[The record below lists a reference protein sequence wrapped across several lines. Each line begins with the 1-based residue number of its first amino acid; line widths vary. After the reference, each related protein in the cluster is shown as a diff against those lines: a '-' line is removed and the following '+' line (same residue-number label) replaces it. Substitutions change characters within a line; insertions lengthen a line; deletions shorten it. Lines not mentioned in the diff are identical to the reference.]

1 MRLGTLEIAGDLV
14 LAPMAGVTDLAFR
27 TICAELG
34 AAVTV
39 TEMVSSRALIYQDK
53 KSRSLLHRTPI
64 GVCGAQ
70 IFGNDPSVMADG
82 AALALE
88 ASGADFIDINMGC
101 PMPKIAN
108 NGDGSALMKDP
119 EKAARIVEAVVR
131 AVPVPVT
138 VKMRKGWDKGSCNA
152 PVLAAMLEQAGAA
165 AIAVHGRTKTMLY
178 SGLADWDSIRAVREA
193 VRIPVIANGDIFTA
207 EDAVRC
213 KARTGAALLMLPFA
227 VHPGLHIAPL
237 DALFTATSAVCVTGL
252 VVVDTADT
260 FSMFGQVVIL
270 LLIQIGGLGFM
281 TIACLFFFA
290 LRRKIGLRERMVLA
304 QALGSDS
311 YSGIVS
317 LVRNI
322 LRGTAAAGREEQHG
336 KKTGIWQR
344 EHYLV
349 KGCRPC
355 AQAPGSHL
363 WLRRCGGLCPLD
375 L

>member
-27 TICAELG
+27 TVCAELG

-53 KSRSLLHRTPI
+53 KSRSLLHKTPI

-152 PVLAAMLEQAGAA
+152 PELAAMLEQAGAS

-178 SGLADWDSIRAVREA
+178 SGVADWDCIRAVREA
-193 VRIPVIANGDIFTA
+193 VKIPVIANGDIFTA
-207 EDAVRC
+207 EDAVKC
-213 KARTGAALLMLPFA
+213 KARTGADMLMLGRTTFGDPWVFRQAQAALRGEA
-227 VHPGLHIAPL
+227 VPETPPL
-237 DALFTATSAVCVTGL
+237 CGR
-252 VVVDTADT
+252 VDTALRQFRLAAQDK
-260 FSMFGQVVIL
+260 GER
-270 LLIQIGGLGFM
+270 
-281 TIACLFFFA
+281 IACLEARKHFA
-290 LRRKIGLRERMVLA
+290 W
-304 QALGSDS
+304 
-311 YSGIVS
+311 Y
-317 LVRNI
+317 
-322 LRGTAAAGREEQHG
+322 LRGVAHSGYYKEKISSISTMDEIERIAD
-336 KKTGIWQR
+336 GIKR
-344 EHYLV
+344 D
-349 KGCRPC
+349 
-355 AQAPGSHL
+355 
-363 WLRRCGGLCPLD
+363 LR
-375 L
+375 

>member
-1 MRLGTLEIAGDLV
+1 MRLGNLEIQGDLV

-53 KSRSLLHRTPI
+53 KSRSLLHKTPI
-64 GVCGAQ
+64 GICGAQ

-152 PVLAAMLEQAGAA
+152 PELAVMLEQAGAA

-178 SGLADWDSIRAVREA
+178 SGVADWDCIHAVKEA
-193 VRIPVIANGDIFTA
+193 VKIPVIANGDIFTA
-207 EDAVRC
+207 EDAARC
-213 KARTGAALLMLPFA
+213 KARTGADMLMLGRTTFGDPWVFEQA
-227 VHPGLHIAPL
+227 QAALRGETVPKTPPL
-237 DALFTATSAVCVTGL
+237 CDR
-252 VVVDTADT
+252 VDTALRQFRLAAQDK
-260 FSMFGQVVIL
+260 GEH
-270 LLIQIGGLGFM
+270 
-281 TIACLFFFA
+281 IACLEARKHFA
-290 LRRKIGLRERMVLA
+290 W
-304 QALGSDS
+304 
-311 YSGIVS
+311 Y
-317 LVRNI
+317 
-322 LRGTAAAGREEQHG
+322 LRGVAHSGYYKEKISAISTMDEIERIAD
-336 KKTGIWQR
+336 GIKR
-344 EHYLV
+344 D
-349 KGCRPC
+349 
-355 AQAPGSHL
+355 
-363 WLRRCGGLCPLD
+363 LR
-375 L
+375 